1 MWRFRT
7 FEIFV
12 LLALVSAALGQQ
24 SPVINVRF
32 TVTAPTVKERVPHT
46 DLVKLERSGA
56 EAMATLLSMHF
67 GFLGWAGTRDDF
79 RVLGVLG
86 ERSIS
91 GAPELYITYRAQ
103 IRDSATVIPSTP
115 RPLYAW
121 YEQKPLSSAPALSAA
136 VNTAIRH
143 ELASD
148 AFREELMRRL
158 LWHIPLAT
166 SMPEPIVAERRVL
179 LPVRW
184 CSLHADRDSE
194 LLVVF
199 TPPKASH
206 DDEMMISNLQHR
218 RDRRG
223 LTAGSVVHLN
233 AVSVDLEAAWPDAL
247 PTLLRTPMIERS
259 AIYMRRYVPNP
270 WSCNDDLFEVP

>member
-1 MWRFRT
+1 MWRSRT
-7 FEIFV
+7 FKIC
-12 LLALVSAALGQQ
+12 LLFALASAVFGQQ
-24 SPVINVRF
+24 PPVIDVRF
-32 TVTAPTVKERVPHT
+32 TVTAPTVKERVPHA

-56 EAMATLLSMHF
+56 EAMTALLRTHF
-67 GFLGWAGTRDDF
+67 GFLRWAGARGDF
-79 RVLGVLG
+79 RVLGVLA

-103 IRDSATVIPSTP
+103 IGDSSTVIPSTP

-121 YEQKPLSSAPALSAA
+121 YEQKPLSSGPAFSAA
-136 VNTAIRH
+136 INTAIRH
-143 ELASD
+143 EFSSD

-184 CSLHADRDSE
+184 CSLQADRDSE

-199 TPPKASH
+199 TSAKANH
-206 DDEMMISNLQHR
+206 DDEMMISSLQHR
-218 RDRRG
+218 HDRQEPPP
-223 LTAGSVVHLN
+223 VP
-233 AVSVDLEAAWPDAL
+233 W
-247 PTLLRTPMIERS
+247 
-259 AIYMRRYVPNP
+259 YV
-270 WSCNDDLFEVP
+270 